1 MNFSNGCFT
10 KHINLLMKKI
20 LAIIILCLCFMLPSK
35 ADNIKDFQIEGISI
49 GDSALDYFT
58 INELNDSQDI
68 YDYLDK
74 YRYYFFSYSKAK
86 EYEYLQ
92 ITVKQKDKKYII
104 YDLQGHIFYSNNI
117 KKCNEKINEIKK
129 DIEEILNTEGKEYSG
144 AHWIDKTGESKYK
157 RINYSLQGGIV
168 DLICF
173 DMSKKLEE
181 KGKEDRLS
189 ITFTSREFAEWL
201 DKIIQK

>member
-1 MNFSNGCFT
+1 
-10 KHINLLMKKI
+10 MKKI
-20 LAIIILCLCFMLPSK
+20 LAILALSLYFITPSQ
-35 ADNIKDFQIEGISI
+35 ADDIRDFQIEGMSI

-68 YDYLDK
+68 NDYLDK
-74 YRYYFFSYSKAK
+74 YRYYFFSYSKGK

-117 KKCNEKINEIKK
+117 KKCNQKLNEIKK
-129 DIEEILNTEGKEYSG
+129 DIDGILNTEGEEYSG

-201 DKIIQK
+201 DKNYSKMKTN

>member
-1 MNFSNGCFT
+1 MEQNKAIRLFILF
-10 KHINLLMKKI
+10 NLLI
-20 LAIIILCLCFMLPSK
+20 LILTFSFQSLTK
-35 ADNIKDFQIEGISI
+35 ADDISDFQIEGMSI

-58 INELNDSQDI
+58 INELNDSLDK

-74 YRYYFFSYSKAK
+74 YRYYFFSYSKGK

-92 ITVKQKDKKYII
+92 ITVKQKDSKYII

-117 KKCNEKINEIKK
+117 KKCNKKLNEIKK
-129 DIEEILNTEGKEYSG
+129 DIDGILNTEGKEYSG

-201 DKIIQK
+201 DKNYSKMKTN